1 VQAYIFSISMNTYNK
16 IIRDGALDSSM
27 LDLSFKLI
35 KSVVTGLLHA
45 GSRLNGSSKRRFLDS
60 EKLIFF

>member
-1 VQAYIFSISMNTYNK
+1 VQAYLFSISMNTCNK

-35 KSVVTGLLHA
+35 KLVVTGLLHA
-45 GSRLNGSSKRRFLDS
+45 GSRLNGCSNRRFLD
-60 EKLIFF
+60 